1 MKKIILFLLASL
13 VGGVGFADPAFV
25 NTVTPKQAYHALGS
39 SVTSAAPTPTVSAPV
54 STPAPTQVSAP
65 ASPNFNNPS
74 VSPAAQ
80 NDVDFETATNLRFQ
94 NEDAQYQAMN
104 ASISTISQTVSQ
116 LQQAVHQL
124 QALQTQTSSKSGLFE
139 PITED
144 NLDVFV
150 GFGAVA
156 SLLLLFGFLIGFFTR
171 RANKINMKESIAS
184 HPVGDLFS
192 EENKSEYDFM
202 STHAAIPAKL
212 DLARSYIAMGDHDQA
227 CGVLKTV
234 LAQGNEEHQRIAQ
247 SLLTKINKV
256 PT

>member
-1 MKKIILFLLASL
+1 MKKIILFLLASI
-13 VGGVGFADPAFV
+13 VGSVGFADPAFV
-25 NTVTPKQAYHALGS
+25 NTTTPKQVYHGIGS
-39 SVTSAAPTPTVSAPV
+39 TATAAPASTQ
-54 STPAPTQVSAP
+54 TPAPTPVPTQVSVP
-65 ASPNFNNPS
+65 ASPNLNNPS

-80 NDVDFETATNLRFQ
+80 NDVDFQTATNLRFQ

-104 ASISTISQTVSQ
+104 ASINTISQTVSQ

-124 QALQTQTSSKSGLFE
+124 QALQTQVPSKSSLFE
-139 PITED
+139 PLSED
-144 NLDVFV
+144 NLDVFI

-156 SLLLLFGFLIGFFTR
+156 SLLLLFGFLIGLFTR
-171 RANKINMKESIAS
+171 RSSKINLKGSIAS

-192 EENKSEYDFM
+192 EENKTEYDFM

-227 CGVLKTV
+227 SVVLKTV